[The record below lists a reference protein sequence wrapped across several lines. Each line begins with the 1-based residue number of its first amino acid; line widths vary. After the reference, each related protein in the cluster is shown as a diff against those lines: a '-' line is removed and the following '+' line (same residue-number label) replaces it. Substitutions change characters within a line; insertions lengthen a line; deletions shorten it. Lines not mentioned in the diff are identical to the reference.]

1 MDSGLILALDQ
12 GTTSSRALLFD
23 HQARLVGSA
32 QHSFEQIYPKPAW
45 VEHDPQEILSSQFKA
60 VDDALAA
67 TAAKAQQIAAIGIS
81 NQRETTLVWD
91 KKTGKPIANAIV
103 WQCRRTS
110 EMLEQICKDPQVEE
124 GIIDRTGLVPDAYFS
139 ATKIAWL
146 LNEVPGARAAAKRG
160 ELAFGT
166 VDTWLVYQL
175 TGGLVHATDITNA
188 SRTMLFN
195 IHTRKWD
202 DSLLEL
208 FDIPQSLLPEV
219 RPSASDYG
227 MTNHE
232 AVPKGIRI
240 TGVAGDQ
247 QAALFGQRCFEKGE
261 AKNTLGTGAFM
272 LMHTGNRAY
281 RSKNRLIT
289 TMAAAFPNDEEQ
301 SYALEGSIF
310 VAGALIQWLRDELG
324 LISSAAETEG
334 LAESTPDN
342 AGVYIVPAFT
352 GLGAPWWD
360 ADARGAILGLTRGAG
375 REHIVRAALES
386 IAYQTADL
394 VSAFEDDTELSLNSL
409 KVDGGAA
416 ANGFLAQFMSDLLGI
431 QISRPHS
438 FEASGLGAAFLA
450 GLTVGFWRD
459 KDELLGL
466 HLPSDEFV
474 PREVDRDRLMTGWH
488 QALGRVRST

>member
-175 TGGLVHATDITNA
+175 TGGLVHATDITN
-188 SRTMLFN
+188 
-195 IHTRKWD
+195 
-202 DSLLEL
+202 
-208 FDIPQSLLPEV
+208 
-219 RPSASDYG
+219 
-227 MTNHE
+227 
-232 AVPKGIRI
+232 
-240 TGVAGDQ
+240 
-247 QAALFGQRCFEKGE
+247 
-261 AKNTLGTGAFM
+261 
-272 LMHTGNRAY
+272 
-281 RSKNRLIT
+281 
-289 TMAAAFPNDEEQ
+289 
-301 SYALEGSIF
+301 
-310 VAGALIQWLRDELG
+310 
-324 LISSAAETEG
+324 
-334 LAESTPDN
+334 
-342 AGVYIVPAFT
+342 
-352 GLGAPWWD
+352 
-360 ADARGAILGLTRGAG
+360 
-375 REHIVRAALES
+375 
-386 IAYQTADL
+386 
-394 VSAFEDDTELSLNSL
+394 
-409 KVDGGAA
+409 
-416 ANGFLAQFMSDLLGI
+416 
-431 QISRPHS
+431 
-438 FEASGLGAAFLA
+438 
-450 GLTVGFWRD
+450 
-459 KDELLGL
+459 
-466 HLPSDEFV
+466 
-474 PREVDRDRLMTGWH
+474 
-488 QALGRVRST
+488 